1 MDISLI
7 NTRSLTRLLALTEK
21 KEELLQ
27 IVDQIDASIIETL
40 RGGASVEVIKFAN
53 ATTTPTLKP
62 PTKAKPSAAKPVK
75 AGKRGG
81 VKNRILA
88 LLEAAGSQGLRAREI
103 ADKLGAKPANISVWF
118 STTGKNLVT
127 KLEPGLYAVKGAK
140 SAPAKVAAP
149 VAAKA
154 PAAKPAKKK
163 SKMSAAGRARIAA
176 AMKARWAAHRAGKS
190 PAPTTKSAEKGKKAQ
205 KNPF

>member
-7 NTRSLTRLLALTEK
+7 NTQSLTRLLALTEK

-40 RGGASVEVIKFAN
+40 RGGASVAVIKFAN

-62 PTKAKPSAAKPVK
+62 PTKVKPSAPKPVK

-149 VAAKA
+149 AAAKA
-154 PAAKPAKKK
+154 AKASEPAKKK
-163 SKMSAAGRARIAA
+163 GKMSPEGRARIAA

-190 PAPTTKSAEKGKKAQ
+190 PAPTSKFAKKGKK
-205 KNPF
+205 NPF